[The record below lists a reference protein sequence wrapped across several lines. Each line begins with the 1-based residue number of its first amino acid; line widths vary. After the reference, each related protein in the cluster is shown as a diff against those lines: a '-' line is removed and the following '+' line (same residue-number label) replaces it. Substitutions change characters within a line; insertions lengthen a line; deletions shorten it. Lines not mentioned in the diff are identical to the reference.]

1 MACKGSG
8 VRIPVPPPS
17 EALITE
23 VFISLAQLHKMGLC
37 AVNFSN
43 AFSNAIAEVVADLV
57 G

>member
-17 EALITE
+17 KVLING
-23 VFISLAQLHKMGLC
+23 VFISLARLHKMELC

-43 AFSNAIAEVVADLV
+43 AFSNAIAEVVAEIV
-57 G
+57 